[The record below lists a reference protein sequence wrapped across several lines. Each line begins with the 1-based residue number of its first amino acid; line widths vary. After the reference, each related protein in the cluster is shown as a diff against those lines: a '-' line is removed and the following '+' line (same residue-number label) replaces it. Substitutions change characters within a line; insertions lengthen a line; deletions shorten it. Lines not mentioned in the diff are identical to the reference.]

1 MSRALPNIMLVL
13 SKNPDVPSPSLE
25 QSSYHG
31 RSCFAG
37 DSWAT
42 NLVSLLASSLPSHHQ
57 VWTSG
62 GKIGIHV
69 DLLPI
74 ALKKAGYHAIFIG
87 PRDAESLAVQCGFDD
102 IVMLQGSDGAD
113 EARTFIDRDVATPL
127 LITCVIPAWSTR
139 WHDLISKHG
148 SQTARHDL
156 FLSTQ
161 LVPTSRQNKV
171 SAANLEAISAPFSLS
186 LPGIRKH
193 VNGTAHLWS
202 IIDLAPSLLQL
213 LGIKVPCTMV
223 GKDLHQYWLGKARK
237 AIPFPRDRCLVEH
250 ADGSKTMY
258 NASHALTV
266 HPGKKTGE
274 IFDLDRDPGMAR
286 NLWNEPSCTP
296 IKSRLLLEFLWAQLD
311 KECMPMPRIA
321 GA

>member
-1 MSRALPNIMLVL
+1 MSRALPNIKL
-13 SKNPDVPSPSLE
+13 
-25 QSSYHG
+25 
-31 RSCFAG
+31 AG

-202 IIDLAPSLLQL
+202 IIAVARHQGTMHDGGEGFASILARESPEGDPIPSRSLLGRACRRVQDDVQCKSC
-213 LGIKVPCTMV
+213 INR
-223 GKDLHQYWLGKARK
+223 A
-237 AIPFPRDRCLVEH
+237 
-250 ADGSKTMY
+250 
-258 NASHALTV
+258 
-266 HPGKKTGE
+266 PGKKNRR
-274 IFDLDRDPGMAR
+274 DLRPGPGSGHGSQLVERAFMYPDQEPLVAR
-286 NLWNEPSCTP
+286 IPL
-296 IKSRLLLEFLWAQLD
+296 
-311 KECMPMPRIA
+311 
-321 GA
+321 GAA